1 MGRTH
6 QHIPYREN
14 KNLTGTARYTSINT
28 HLGIEQSRRDDMEA
42 LGYIL
47 IYFLQGTLPWQGL
60 RAKTKAQKYEKISE
74 KKLST
79 PVEELCKGAPAEF
92 ATYQNYV
99 RSLRF
104 EEKPD
109 YAYLRQLIRNLFHR
123 QGFSYDY
130 VFDWNTKKNDPT
142 AAPGQPGPDGQEE
155 PGGTGDQTGE
165 TQEKETNQM
174 AVLGVEVMGVAIPE
188 GATTTGADS
197 TAAALTVK
205 LVTPEEGGS
214 NVQQGGSHSPGTV
227 LTPSTVK
234 LAAGVPP
241 LNCPEI
247 SPPQIISS
255 PPAYHLDQNTNY
267 GCSPLNSSPNLG
279 ADYLSPTAQLLSPS
293 PPSIS
298 AQSPVV
304 SSGAT

>member
-1 MGRTH
+1 MF
-6 QHIPYREN
+6 
-14 KNLTGTARYTSINT
+14 NL
-28 HLGIEQSRRDDMEA
+28 
-42 LGYIL
+42 
-47 IYFLQGTLPWQGL
+47 F
-60 RAKTKAQKYEKISE
+60 TKYMS
-74 KKLST
+74 
-79 PVEELCKGAPAEF
+79 PAEF
-92 ATYQNYV
+92 ATYQDYV

-142 AAPGQPGPDGQEE
+142 AAPGQPGPDGQED
-155 PGGTGDQTGE
+155 PGGAGDQTGE
-165 TQEKETNQM
+165 TQEKETNQL
-174 AVLGVEVMGVAIPE
+174 AVLGVEVMGGAILE

-205 LVTPEEGGS
+205 MVTPEEGGI
-214 NVQQGGSHSPGTV
+214 NVQQGSHSPGTV

-267 GCSPLNSSPNLG
+267 CKAGLPVPILQNGRLPSETPVIILTYVLAASVLLRVETTPSSC
-279 ADYLSPTAQLLSPS
+279 
-293 PPSIS
+293 
-298 AQSPVV
+298 
-304 SSGAT
+304 